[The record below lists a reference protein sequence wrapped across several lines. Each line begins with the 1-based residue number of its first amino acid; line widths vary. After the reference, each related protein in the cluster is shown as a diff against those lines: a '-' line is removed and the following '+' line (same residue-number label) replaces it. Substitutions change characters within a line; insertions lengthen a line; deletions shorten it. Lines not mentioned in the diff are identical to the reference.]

1 MVKPPI
7 IQVVGFQNSGKT
19 TFVNKVLQELSKAG
33 VRAATIKHH
42 GHGGKPEVIENKD
55 STNHI
60 QSGAFASLVEGD
72 GRLLLQ
78 VENDEWTLEEKIALV
93 KKLDPDVIVIEGHKQ
108 ENYPK
113 IVLVRNEEDLA
124 FVQKLNSVLAYILHD
139 ELSQLV
145 ESYSEKKVF
154 MLNDDRAIKWLVHGI
169 LLRSINE
176 TC

>member
-19 TFVNKVLQELSKAG
+19 TFVKKVLQELSQAG
-33 VRAATIKHH
+33 IRAATIKHH

-60 QSGAFASLVEGD
+60 QSGAFASLVEGA

-78 VENDEWTLEEKIALV
+78 VENNEWTLEEKIALI
-93 KKLDPDVIVIEGHKQ
+93 KKVDPDVIVIEGHKT

-113 IVLVRNEEDLA
+113 VVLVRNEEDLA
-124 FVQKLNSVLAYILHD
+124 FVQKLNNVLAYIFHD
-139 ELSQLV
+139 ELSQMV

-154 MLNDDRAIKWLVHGI
+154 LLNDDRVVKWLVQDI
-169 LLRSINE
+169 LLRNINE